1 MKHLKRFNESKEDEK
16 LDILD
21 NFAYITDKFGQPN
34 INSSN
39 YGTGTKWNIS
49 WDIKLNLSVL
59 QEATQ
64 LIQKLKDIVEEIDDV
79 LSAADRLENYNINM
93 SLTSELRIE
102 LVPKDTGDD
111 TFKFIKGYE
120 SRALYVR
127 INEVERFFNSRG
139 LRVVKW
145 DNESSYDEV
154 NQNNKLEI
162 SLNKVDN
169 QVTAEFYRL
178 VMAELNLIKDRDYQM
193 YTNGNDVV
201 IYPDEEKAYIEVFV
215 EKTRI

>member
-1 MKHLKRFNESKEDEK
+1 MKNLKRFNESKEDEK
-16 LDILD
+16 LDILE
-21 NFAYITDKFGQPN
+21 NFAYITDKFGQPS

-93 SLTSELRIE
+93 SLTDELRIE
-102 LVPKDTGDD
+102 LVPKDSGDN

-120 SRALYVR
+120 GRQLTVR
-127 INEVERFFNSRG
+127 MNEVERFFNSRS
-139 LRVVKW
+139 LRVIKW
-145 DNESSYDEV
+145 DNESSYNEYNETND
-154 NQNNKLEI
+154 LEI
-162 SLNKVDN
+162 FLNKRDN
-169 QVTAEFYRL
+169 QVTAEFYNL
-178 VMAELNLIKDRDYQM
+178 VMAELNLIEDREYQVR
-193 YTNGNDVV
+193 TQGDSVV
-201 IYPDEEKAYIEVFV
+201 IYPNEEKSYVEV
-215 EKTRI
+215 TTI

>member
-16 LDILD
+16 LDILE
-21 NFAYITDKFGQPN
+21 NFAYITDKFGQPS

-93 SLTSELRIE
+93 SLTNSLRIE
-102 LVPKDTGDD
+102 LVPKDTGDN
-111 TFKFIKGYE
+111 TFNFIKGYE

-139 LRVVKW
+139 LRVIKW
-145 DNESSYDEV
+145 DNESSYNEYNETND
-154 NQNNKLEI
+154 LEI
-162 SLNKVDN
+162 VLNKRDN
-169 QVTAEFYRL
+169 RVTAEFYNL
-178 VMAELNLIKDRDYQM
+178 VMAELNLIEDREYQVR
-193 YTNGNDVV
+193 TQGDSVV
-201 IYPDEEKAYIEVFV
+201 IYPDEEKAYIEVI
-215 EKTRI
+215 TT

>member
-21 NFAYITDKFGQPN
+21 NFAYITDKLGEPS
-34 INSSN
+34 IGSHG
-39 YGTGTKWNIS
+39 YGTGTKWNLS
-49 WDIKLNLSVL
+49 WDIKLDLSVL

-64 LIQKLKDIVEEIDDV
+64 LIQKLKGITEEIDDV

-93 SLTSELRIE
+93 SLTNSLRIE
-102 LVPKDTGDD
+102 LVPKDTGDN
-111 TFKFIKGYE
+111 TFNFIKGYE

-145 DNESSYDEV
+145 DNESSYDEA
-154 NQNNKLEI
+154 NQTNKLEI

-169 QVTAEFYRL
+169 PVTAEFYRL
-178 VMAELNLIKDRDYQM
+178 IMAELNLIKDRDYQM
-193 YTNGNDVV
+193 YVNGNNVV
-201 IYPDEEKAYIEVFV
+201 IYPDEEKAYIEVT
-215 EKTRI
+215 TR

>member
-21 NFAYITDKFGQPN
+21 NFAYITDKLGEPS
-34 INSSN
+34 IGSHS
-39 YGTGTKWNIS
+39 YGSGTKWNLS
-49 WDIKLNLSVL
+49 WDIKLDLSVL

-64 LIQKLKDIVEEIDDV
+64 LIQKLKDITEEIDDV

-93 SLTSELRIE
+93 SLTNSLRIE
-102 LVPKDTGDD
+102 LVPKDTGDN

-154 NQNNKLEI
+154 NQTNKLEI

-169 QVTAEFYRL
+169 PVTYEFYL
-178 VMAELNLIKDRDYQM
+178 LIMAELNLIKDRDYQM
-193 YTNGNDVV
+193 YVNGNNVV
-201 IYPDEEKAYIEVFV
+201 IYPDEEKAYIEVT
-215 EKTRI
+215 TR

>member
-21 NFAYITDKFGQPN
+21 NFTYITDKLGEPS
-34 INSSN
+34 IGSHS
-39 YGTGTKWNIS
+39 YGSGTKWNIS
-49 WDIKLNLSVL
+49 WDIKLDLSVL
-59 QEATQ
+59 QEANQ

-79 LSAADRLENYNINM
+79 LSAADRLESYNINM
-93 SLTSELRIE
+93 SLTNVLRIE

-111 TFKFIKGYE
+111 TFKFIKSYE

-145 DNESSYDEV
+145 DNESSYSEHSQT
-154 NQNNKLEI
+154 NELEI
-162 SLNKVDN
+162 VLNKRDN
-169 QVTAEFYRL
+169 QVYGEFYNL
-178 VMAELNLIKDRDYQM
+178 VMAELNLIDDREYQVR
-193 YTNGNDVV
+193 YQGDSIV
-201 IYPDEEKAYIEVFV
+201 IYPNEEKSYVEV
-215 EKTRI
+215 TTTS